1 MKSLQVV
8 QNIEIMTVIKTKS
21 SCSLQASYRK
31 VKSYTT
37 NVCCNWADGIFTG
50 TRQRGHC
57 SLNQIRLILTSTPS
71 TCQGN

>member
-31 VKSYTT
+31 VKSYST
-37 NVCCNWADGIFTG
+37 NVCCNWADGIFAG
-50 TRQRGHC
+50 
-57 SLNQIRLILTSTPS
+57 
-71 TCQGN
+71 TCQSGY